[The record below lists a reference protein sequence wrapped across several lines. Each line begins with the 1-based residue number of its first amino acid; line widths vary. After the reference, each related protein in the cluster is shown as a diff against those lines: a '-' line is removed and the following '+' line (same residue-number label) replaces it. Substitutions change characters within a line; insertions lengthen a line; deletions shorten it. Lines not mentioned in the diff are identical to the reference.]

1 MKWLLILTVW
11 ISIVPAVICNIT
23 VSTKYGNIVG
33 LTTSKGHAFLGIPY
47 ALPPVGDLRYED
59 EILSTSVLT

>member
-1 MKWLLILTVW
+1 M
-11 ISIVPAVICNIT
+11 PAVICNIT

-33 LTTSKGHAFLGIPY
+33 LATSKGHTFLGIPY